1 MWRIFDK
8 KIGEKFNYY
17 IIENHTFKACRWL
30 DDARA
35 QFSQFQGV
43 NDCILLLAHMKITKI
58 MLSTD
63 LSKNCQ
69 SLQEGRCTD
78 QDFWLFI
85 MRIQKLFSF
94 SAPLEGAC
102 PSLSAQTTTEL
113 TKCTYTGY
121 SREANIYSKHQIVMT
136 TQKVHSCVS
145 GQFKFDRCTISC
157 RPQWLVTFHQYWYN
171 AWMSWVLLQG
181 T

>member
-94 SAPLEGAC
+94 FAPLEGAC
-102 PSLSAQTTTEL
+102 QRLRAQTTFSWPGL
-113 TKCTYTGY
+113 H
-121 SREANIYSKHQIVMT
+121 YSKF
-136 TQKVHSCVS
+136 HS
-145 GQFKFDRCTISC
+145 FISNVDTKI
-157 RPQWLVTFHQYWYN
+157 LSSMKTETSYN
-171 AWMSWVLLQG
+171 VIIND
-181 T
+181 TC